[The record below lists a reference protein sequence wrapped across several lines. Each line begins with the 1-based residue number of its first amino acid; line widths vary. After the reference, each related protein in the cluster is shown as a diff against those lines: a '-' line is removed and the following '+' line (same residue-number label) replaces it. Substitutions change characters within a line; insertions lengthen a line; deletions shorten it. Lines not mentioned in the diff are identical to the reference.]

1 MKILFPDSYKE
12 TIQALKYKA
21 FTLKASCDA
30 IVDIPKPQEKRLD
43 QLEDFY
49 EEIYETLSKHTPKSS
64 VHRMVR
70 KGTFADDLSTLEQEF
85 DLIMATLDTL
95 VKDSRIRQDLPSELL
110 FLGLYEQGLFPPKKD
125 D

>member
-1 MKILFPDSYKE
+1 MKILIPDDYKE
-12 TIQALKYKA
+12 TVQELKYKA

-30 IVDIPKPQEKRLD
+30 LVDVPKPQEKRLD

-49 EEIYETLSKHTPKSS
+49 EEIYKTLSKHTPKSS

-70 KGTFADDLSTLEQEF
+70 KGVFAEDLLTLEKEF
-85 DLIMATLDTL
+85 NLTMRTLDFM
-95 VKDSRIRQDLPSELL
+95 VKELRARMDLPAELL

-125 D
+125 